1 MKAKIFKAI
10 VTFLSTPQIIPE
22 IPKIFIGHFQLGM
35 SFRERVTSVIR
46 QPNIVSISCEIE
58 CYKTRLVRILEVEV
72 I

>member
-10 VTFLSTPQIIPE
+10 VVFLSTPQIIPE

-35 SFRERVTSVIR
+35 SFGEGVTSVIR
-46 QPNIVSISCEIE
+46 QPNIVSISCQIE
-58 CYKTRLVRILEVEV
+58 CYKNRLVRILEVEV